1 MREEQLQ
8 EFRDRLRLLIERDS
22 MDNAWMAELPR
33 RDRVSF
39 IVGYAN
45 AVRDVAHILSSV
57 LGEPQP

>member
-1 MREEQLQ
+1 MTDEQLQ

-22 MDNAWMAELPR
+22 MDNAWMAEVPR

-45 AVRDVAHILSSV
+45 AVRDVAHILANV
-57 LGEPQP
+57 LGEGAP